1 MTTSAPKTEPVERI
15 ELVLEPSVVCKG
27 ADGAKDCKQALLS
40 GPYDARKATHSNK
53 LSLGVIGIYELVD
66 PCKQWLLHAND
77 FVESEPSREIESD
90 LSRERFKM
98 LFPDYPGTD
107 VAFEKHIA
115 FDPAFEARINASEL
129 RRLNAG
135 NEFMYFEGLLEL
147 IESKLSYVIS
157 AGDKP
162 PDVVLLLLSDAIYDV
177 YHIIG
182 DYHRKLK
189 PPKHKKVD
197 ENQLEFDL
205 FKDFDTINLQP
216 QPSESALLSRNL
228 RSAIKKIAM
237 NPTYGVPVQ
246 IIRESTIRG
255 GRGRQNR
262 ATRTWNLCTGLYYKT
277 GNLPWILDGLDPET
291 CFLGLS
297 FFHRKTA
304 QADFVF
310 SSMAHLFSNDF
321 NSIVLRGGRV
331 RYDEKLKSAVL
342 DRDKIAD
349 LVTRGLKAFEGNRG
363 KNPKRLVI
371 HKTSAYTPDEIEGVQ
386 DAVRHLNIALD
397 LVSITKT
404 PFRFV
409 RWGKYPV
416 PRGTTYVATERDAF
430 LYTKGFV
437 PELQTYPGSH
447 IPAPFHVHRAVGDSD
462 IIRICSDI
470 LALTKLNWNT
480 ADFCCGVPI
489 TLSFA
494 RNVGDVFKE
503 FGEDATYQ
511 PSEFFRFYM

>member
-1 MTTSAPKTEPVERI
+1 MTTLVPRTKSIERI
-15 ELVLEPSVVCKG
+15 EVVSEPHVLCKAG
-27 ADGAKDCKQALLS
+27 DATDCKQALLS
-40 GPYDARKATHSNK
+40 GPYDARKTTHSNK

-66 PCKQWLLHAND
+66 PCKQWLFNAND
-77 FVESEPSREIESD
+77 FVESEPTREIESD
-90 LSRERFKM
+90 LSRDKFKM
-98 LFPDYPGTD
+98 LFPDYPGTE

-115 FDPAFEARINASEL
+115 FDPTFEARINASEL
-129 RRLNAG
+129 RRLNAA
-135 NEFMYFEGLLEL
+135 NEFTYFEGLLEL
-147 IESKLSYVIS
+147 IESKLSYILS
-157 AGDKP
+157 AGDKS
-162 PDVVLLLLSDAIYDV
+162 PDVVLLLLSDEIYDA
-177 YHIIG
+177 YHIVG

-189 PPKHKKVD
+189 RRNKKKVN

-205 FKDFDTINLQP
+205 FKDFDTINLGAQP
-216 QPSESALLSRNL
+216 TESALVSRNL

-237 NPTYGVPVQ
+237 NPKYGVPVQ
-246 IIRESTIRG
+246 IIRETTIRG
-255 GRGRQNR
+255 GRGRQNL
-262 ATRTWNLCTGLYYKT
+262 ATRTWNICTGLYYKS

-304 QADFVF
+304 RADFVF

-321 NSIVLRGGRV
+321 NSIILRGGRL

-349 LVTRGLKAFEGNRG
+349 LVTRGLEAFEGNRG
-363 KNPKRLVI
+363 KPPKRLVI
-371 HKTSAYTPDEIEGVQ
+371 HKTSTYTQDEIAGVR
-386 DAVRHLNIALD
+386 DAVERLNLAVD
-397 LVSITKT
+397 LVSLTKT

-416 PRGTTYVATERDAF
+416 PRGTIYVATDRDAF

-447 IPAPFHVHRAVGDSD
+447 IPAPFHVQRAVGDSD
-462 IIRICSDI
+462 ITRICSDI

-503 FGEDATYQ
+503 FGEDAPYE
-511 PSEFFRFYM
+511 PSEYFRFYM